1 MTDSDTQQQILKHL
15 GYPEAQ
21 VPDPQVLDFMARA
34 WEDLEK
40 LSDFKYL
47 YAEYSTLP
55 DFLMQSE
62 AYREY
67 LAGSDGLLLCATT
80 LGSRIDQ
87 HIQRMQLREM
97 AYAVVLN
104 AAAGVYLEQKAD
116 DFEKALPYSELGYRF
131 CPGYSGTPLEDNRTI
146 AWLLHAH
153 RIGITFLDS
162 GLMVPSK
169 SMTGIIRIGG
179 KARKCCAGCVNLQH
193 CPYRERGTKCYP
205 ETL

>member
-21 VPDPQVLDFMARA
+21 VPDPQVLDFMAHA

-55 DFLMQSE
+55 DFLVQAE

-116 DFEKALPYSELGYRF
+116 DFEKALPYSELGFRF
-131 CPGYSGTPLEDNRTI
+131 CPGYSGTPLDDNRTI

-179 KARKCCAGCVNLQH
+179 KARKSCAGCVNLQH
-193 CPYRERGTKCYP
+193 CPYRERNTKCYS
-205 ETL
+205 ESM